1 MAIDLARYSAVRAAP
16 QVVFDQ
22 LAEPGVAERARFR
35 VPTPARD
42 GWSTV
47 TWGAFGAMIRAVALG
62 LRQRGFEPGQRAAIY
77 GQNSVEWA
85 AVALGIQAAGGVLVP
100 VYPSVPEA
108 GLRDVLDRSGARV
121 VFANGDSALR
131 TASRAC
137 EAEKAD
143 PLRCR
148 AIGWNVADDAFADL
162 LGAGTDRHR
171 AAPEL
176 LDEMLAAIDLN
187 QPGLMLFTS
196 GTSGPPKGVPLSHNA
211 VGVNAR
217 DWLTCFAPAV
227 TEGDVDLLWLPMSHI
242 FGFGELCLGNALG
255 WTTWM
260 STPATVMADLPI
272 VRPHVLMSVPSIWE
286 KLDQAPDL
294 DAATGGR
301 LRFCLSGGAGLK
313 IAVKERLHAQGL
325 TVYEGYGLTEAS
337 PTLTL
342 NRPGA
347 IRFDTVGQ
355 PLPSLELKLADD
367 GEILARGDSIFGGYH
382 DDPESTA
389 AAFTA
394 DGWLKTGDVGRFTD
408 DGFLQIIDRKKDIL
422 VTRGGKNIAPAN
434 IERAFADEPTIS
446 HVVVYGDGHKY
457 LVAGVWPADGAN
469 PEAVSDA
476 VSRVNAGLMRVET
489 IKKFKMFDDP
499 LTIEGGLLTPTQKV
513 KRKAVY
519 ARFGAA
525 LETLYGPGE

>member
-1 MAIDLARYSAVRAAP
+1 MV
-16 QVVFDQ
+16 
-22 LAEPGVAERARFR
+22 PGPGGTWR
-35 VPTPARD
+35 P
-42 GWSTV
+42 V
-47 TWGAFGAMIRAVALG
+47 TWGAFGALIRSVALG
-62 LRQRGFEPGQRAAIY
+62 LRCQGFEAGDCAAVY

-85 AVALGIQAAGGVLVP
+85 AIALGVQAVGGVLVP
-100 VYPSVPEA
+100 VYPSVTRD
-108 GLRDVLDRSGARV
+108 GLRDVLQRSEAPF
-121 VFANGDSALR
+121 VFANGENALA
-131 TASRAC
+131 TAIDAI
-137 EAEKAD
+137 EG
-143 PLRCR
+143 LRCK
-148 AIGWNVADDAFADL
+148 AIGWDTPDDGLAL
-162 LGAGTDRHR
+162 LVEAGAAAHR
-171 AAPEL
+171 ATPALFDAL
-176 LDEMLAAIDLN
+176 LKRIDIH

-196 GTSGPPKGVPLSHNA
+196 GTSGPPKGVPLSHYA

-227 TEGDVDLLWLPMSHI
+227 TEGEVDLLWLPMSHI
-242 FGFGELCLGNALG
+242 FGFGELCLGNTLG
-255 WTTWM
+255 WTTWL
-260 STPATVMADLPI
+260 STPATVMADLPK

-286 KLDQAPDL
+286 KLDHAPDL

-313 IAVKERLHAQGL
+313 IAVKERLHGQGL

-347 IRFDTVGQ
+347 VRFDTVGRA
-355 PLPSLELKLADD
+355 LPSLELKLAAD
-367 GEILARGDSIFGGYH
+367 GEILARGPSVFEGYH
-382 DDPESTA
+382 ADPEATA
-389 AAFTA
+389 AAFTE
-394 DGWLKTGDVGRFTD
+394 DGWLKTGDIGRFTF

-434 IERAFADEPTIS
+434 IERAFADDPAIA
-446 HVVVYGDGHKY
+446 HLVVYGDGHKY
-457 LVAGVWPADGAN
+457 LVAGVWPADGAD
-469 PEAVSDA
+469 EATIQASVEA
-476 VSRVNAGLMRVET
+476 ANAGLMRVET
-489 IKKFKMFDDP
+489 IKKFKMFDEP